1 MFSLWAARALI
12 DSYPD
17 LGAPSVAA
25 GEEGEG
31 SKRDQSSL
39 ELDRL
44 DEKDHG
50 ELSDLAREYREH
62 FGFPLIIAVR
72 DRNTFED
79 MVTDG
84 WMRMD
89 NSPAQEHA
97 AALVEIAKIAAHRY
111 DDLLAGANPVASA
124 RQRFMRGSDS

>member
-1 MFSLWAARALI
+1 M
-12 DSYPD
+12 
-17 LGAPSVAA
+17 
-25 GEEGEG
+25 
-31 SKRDQSSL
+31 
-39 ELDRL
+39 
-44 DEKDHG
+44 
-50 ELSDLAREYREH
+50 
-62 FGFPLIIAVR
+62 R